1 MSNIVQSS
9 VTHENLTS
17 NIKGVVSDGG
27 AVHLVDVQTAYMSG
41 FAGLQVLGNL
51 GETCRSGKERA
62 RAALERA
69 GIKLAPQRLVMGF
82 SPADVKIDGAQM
94 DLPMAVGLALASAG
108 CEAAQQGE
116 STQVQHH
123 RPGPLVFAA
132 EVGLGGELRPVQGIV
147 AFALAAAWAGTRFMV
162 VSKDSLPELA
172 GVDLTPLEVLGGPD
186 VDAVL
191 SWLRGEDGTLQALSV
206 DPASASFRVPA
217 PPDFSSMML
226 SPEMARV
233 AVAVAVGGHNLLMR
247 GTPGSGKTMF
257 AQRLPGIMPSLE
269 GRLRLRCMQ
278 LHSLAGSHL
287 DGLRAGAAPFRSPHH
302 GASMAAVLGSSRQ
315 PGEISLA
322 HGGLLFLDEL
332 PEFRRDLLEALREP
346 LESGEVHVARV
357 GGRVVWPACAVLVAA
372 CNNCPCGWAGSRLRM
387 CRCPV
392 AKALAYRARLSGPLL
407 DRIDIHVN
415 LPEAG
420 DVLGRISRR
429 GEAENNEE
437 RVQMPSAVLAG
448 QVVAARRF
456 ATERWRQ
463 MGLDPAV
470 TVNSRLDPGR
480 TQLACGWR
488 PGSGENGLGSLLG
501 LAASERGTPH
511 LPDVVRSISSRGL
524 DRALR
529 VARTLADMD
538 TAEVVGYEHLRQA
551 LLWQAEAA
559 ARQRGEH
566 LQIGGWRS
574 S

>member
-1 MSNIVQSS
+1 MSDTNQAAIM
-9 VTHENLTS
+9 HENLTR

-27 AVHLVDVQTAYMSG
+27 TVNLVDIQTAYMSG

-62 RAALERA
+62 RAALERI
-69 GIKLAPQRLVMGF
+69 GVKLAPQRLVMGF

-94 DLPMAVGLALASAG
+94 DLPMAVGLALASTGVDPARSSASSTGPRG
-108 CEAAQQGE
+108 C
-116 STQVQHH
+116 S
-123 RPGPLVFAA
+123 GPVVFAA

-147 AFALAAAWAGTRFMV
+147 AFALAAAWGGAKVFV
-162 VSKDSLPELA
+162 VSSDSLPELA
-172 GVDLTPLEVLGGPD
+172 GVDLSPLEVLGGRD
-186 VDAVL
+186 LEAVL
-191 SWLRGEDGTLQALSV
+191 SWLRGDDGTLQPLSATTASQALK
-206 DPASASFRVPA
+206 ASNL
-217 PPDFSSMML
+217 PDFSAMML
-226 SPEMARV
+226 PPEMVKV
-233 AVAVAVGGHNLLMR
+233 AVAVAAGGHNLLMR

-257 AQRLPGIMPSLE
+257 AQRLPGIMPVLD
-269 GRLRLRCMQ
+269 GRPRLRCMQ

-287 DGLRAGAAPFRSPHH
+287 DGLRAGAVPFRSPHH
-302 GASMAAVLGSSRQ
+302 GASMAAVMGSNRQ

-322 HGGLLFLDEL
+322 HGGILFLDEL

-357 GGRVVWPACAVLVAA
+357 GGRVVWPANAVLVAA
-372 CNNCPCGWAGSRLRM
+372 CNNCPCGWTGSRFRM
-387 CRCPV
+387 CRCLTG
-392 AKALAYRARLSGPLL
+392 KALAYRARLSGPLL

-420 DVLGRISRR
+420 DIRSRTAR
-429 GEAENNEE
+429 QGDAAVGAE
-437 RVQMPSAVLAG
+437 RVQVSSAVLAG
-448 QVVAARRF
+448 RVAAARSFAGARR
-456 ATERWRQ
+456 ANLGIEADT
-463 MGLDPAV
+463 LNA
-470 TVNSRLDPGR
+470 RLDPGR
-480 TQLACGWR
+480 IQVACGWG
-488 PGSGENGLGSLLG
+488 PGGEGRG
-501 LAASERGTPH
+501 LACLLDSAASDRQIPH

-538 TAEVVGYEHLRQA
+538 MAEVVGYEHLRQA

-566 LQIGGWRS
+566 LQVGSWRS